1 MCLITTNKFSDVI
14 LKFLQLFLPV
24 DNSNKQYQLKKK
36 GSLSMQKQLIC
47 EPKAIFYI
55 NSNTCF

>member
-24 DNSNKQYQLKKK
+24 DNSNKQYQLKKR
-36 GSLSMQKQLIC
+36 I
-47 EPKAIFYI
+47 II
-55 NSNTCF
+55 NAKTINM